1 MLKKTSLAIV
11 ISITLLGTT
20 IANASETKDG
30 TNHLQKSVSENVDKR
45 DLLKARKSV
54 DEQLS
59 SEYIKTTTK
68 KLGDIEITKTF
79 PNYKK
84 NEYGDVYSLSLT
96 TITFRAND
104 GASSAT
110 EDFLKLDNELKNS
123 KSVED
128 VFSKYGKIFKVE
140 NKIQSVV
147 AGYNNSVVN
156 TKTIEYAS
164 DVTNGV
170 QSRDYLDIINY
181 QNIYINDKLTDN
193 RLAVFMDIKDSQ
205 LDSLEKFD
213 VGEGSTKSYIESPNV
228 SSYVMDQTVV
238 LKAGEYKL
246 VNLTN
251 TTADPDPLFKNLPNR
266 VYRAVIVKVLDQGT

>member
-1 MLKKTSLAIV
+1 MLKKKSLAIV
-11 ISITLLGTT
+11 IATT
-20 IANASETKDG
+20 ILVPTIAIASETKDDN
-30 TNHLQKSVSENVDKR
+30 NHSQKSISANVDKN
-45 DLLKARKSV
+45 DLLKVRKSV
-54 DEQLS
+54 DEN
-59 SEYIKTTTK
+59 EYLNTTRK
-68 KLGDIEITKTF
+68 KQGDIEITKTF
-79 PNYKK
+79 PSYKK
-84 NEYGDVYSLSLT
+84 NEYGNVYSLSLT
-96 TITFRAND
+96 TITFRVND
-104 GASSAT
+104 GTSSAT

-123 KSVED
+123 KNIEEA
-128 VFSKYGKIFKVE
+128 FSKYGKIFKVE

-147 AGYNNSVVN
+147 AGYNNSVIN

-164 DVTNGV
+164 EVTNGV

-181 QNIYINDKLTDN
+181 QNVYINDKLSDN

-205 LDSLEKFD
+205 LDALEKFD
-213 VGEGSTKSYIESPNV
+213 VGTGSTKSYIESPNV
-228 SSYVMDQTVV
+228 SSYAMDQTVV